1 MDYPTSA
8 LDTRADPAETTPRR
22 VSVYGDFNCPYSYL
36 ANQRVNSLADRGAVQ
51 ADWRAVEHDPELP
64 VAGIPTEPN
73 EASWT
78 RELGEVTELA
88 MQGER
93 PPSAVPPTMSNT
105 RAAIVAYAR
114 ATTEQ
119 SSRATRAR
127 LFDAIWVQHCN
138 ISSEEQAQRVVSET
152 TDEAAQPGAAAS
164 RAGQWQQEWRSL
176 PSDVVPTLVD
186 TDGTVHRGVAALTR
200 LAELGKD

>member
-1 MDYPTSA
+1 M
-8 LDTRADPAETTPRR
+8 
-22 VSVYGDFNCPYSYL
+22 SVYGDFNCPYSYL
-36 ANQRVNSLADRGAVQ
+36 ANQRVNNLADLGAVQ

-138 ISSEEQAQRVVSET
+138 ISSEER
-152 TDEAAQPGAAAS
+152 GAAS
-164 RAGQWQQEWRSL
+164 RQRNDGRGGAAGCGCI
-176 PSDVVPTLVD
+176 T
-186 TDGTVHRGVAALTR
+186 RGAVAAGMA
-200 LAELGKD
+200 LASQ